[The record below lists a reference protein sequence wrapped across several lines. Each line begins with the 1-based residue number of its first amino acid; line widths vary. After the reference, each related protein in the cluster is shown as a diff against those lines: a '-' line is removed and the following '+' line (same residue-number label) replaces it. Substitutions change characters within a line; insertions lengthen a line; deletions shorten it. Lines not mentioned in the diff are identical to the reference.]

1 MKTNIFRK
9 NCRQF
14 KLTAILATA
23 TAACLL
29 AFAACQDEKEFLGN
43 DRTPG
48 EVVTLSLSPVL
59 PASAGI
65 RPLSSGDGGAGELD

>member
-1 MKTNIFRK
+1 MKTKFLEKIALVIASAAK
-9 NCRQF
+9 QSM
-14 KLTAILATA
+14 TAILATA

-29 AFAACQDEKEFLGN
+29 AFAACQDEKEFLGSET
-43 DRTPG
+43 TPG

-65 RPLSSGDGGAGELD
+65 RPL